1 MEKNKAAIV
10 AGILNLIS
18 GILCFAFIVLTVFT
32 IQHQTEDSGEAVVLI
47 FLVLFFIP
55 LSFIFLFPA
64 GVVGGVWHSV
74 RGIIYITQAS
84 SGKKSKKGTVIFSL
98 VLKIILTVAILYGIF
113 IFGVVASEINPIG
126 AYVVYAVGLIA
137 VVLFFVSV
145 KFEFD
150 ALK

>member
-55 LSFIFLFPA
+55 RA
-64 GVVGGVWHSV
+64 
-74 RGIIYITQAS
+74 
-84 SGKKSKKGTVIFSL
+84 L
-98 VLKIILTVAILYGIF
+98 VLLPVPTRRPL
-113 IFGVVASEINPIG
+113 P
-126 AYVVYAVGLIA
+126 
-137 VVLFFVSV
+137 
-145 KFEFD
+145 
-150 ALK
+150 